1 MVSYIVQMDQVY
13 LLSLAMESH
22 ASSTLGPYPT
32 NGPSTMGVRLKRTV
46 LYSTM
51 GATGADSC

>member
-1 MVSYIVQMDQVY
+1 MVPSTRSDRTLY
-13 LLSLAMESH
+13 LLSLAMESQ

-32 NGPSTMGVRLKRTV
+32 KGPSTMGVRLNRTV

-51 GATGADSC
+51 GATGAD